1 MTGVD
6 VDPLTIR
13 VDLRSAWSSVRD
25 QGGRSACLACAAS
38 DAHAYCRG
46 RAQPLSAEFL
56 FYHAGQRMPHKSVA
70 LGLTYDAVD
79 LALQADGQPDEA
91 EWPYTTTEPNPW
103 TPPAVSQR
111 WHGDLKPPGADIP
124 SLVSAIEKRQ
134 PVLVG
139 LRLTPEFMGLNSPPY
154 IVSGRARG
162 FGGHAVLA
170 VGLADHQTNGE
181 LILVRNSW
189 GANWGGGGCAW
200 LTTDHITDNL
210 IGYRVVSPISAP

>member
-1 MTGVD
+1 LCRSRHGRLRLEEKRSFDRQASLNSFELDLTLLGPKRRVYRAQRGPSPHTGVD

-111 WHGDLKPPGADIP
+111 WHGDLKPRRRHPFACERD
-124 SLVSAIEKRQ
+124 
-134 PVLVG
+134 
-139 LRLTPEFMGLNSPPY
+139 
-154 IVSGRARG
+154 
-162 FGGHAVLA
+162 
-170 VGLADHQTNGE
+170 
-181 LILVRNSW
+181 
-189 GANWGGGGCAW
+189 
-200 LTTDHITDNL
+200 
-210 IGYRVVSPISAP
+210 